1 VEMDSGLARS
11 GGFLVTQLM
20 ANKALLGGVSL
31 VGGKRRQRLWL
42 HFPVAYAVDRSEQLF
57 ATVTGT
63 GDGGVENGVSLVSSP
78 LSIVGNADVD
88 LGEAVQTVS
97 TSKV

>member
-1 VEMDSGLARS
+1 
-11 GGFLVTQLM
+11 
-20 ANKALLGGVSL
+20 
-31 VGGKRRQRLWL
+31 
-42 HFPVAYAVDRSEQLF
+42 
-57 ATVTGT
+57 
-63 GDGGVENGVSLVSSP
+63 VSSP